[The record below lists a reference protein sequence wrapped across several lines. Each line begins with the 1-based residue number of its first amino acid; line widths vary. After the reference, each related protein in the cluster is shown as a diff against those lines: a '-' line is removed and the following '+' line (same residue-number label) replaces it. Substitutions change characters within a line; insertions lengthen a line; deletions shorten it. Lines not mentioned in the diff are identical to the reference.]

1 MNGMGDVRR
10 VALITGG
17 TGALGTAVT
26 RAFLAQG
33 SAVVATYRAEPEA
46 ERVRTALGGAGRL
59 DLQRVDVTSTAEVAT
74 LVEQTLARHSQI
86 DYLINLV
93 GAWAGGLPVWETG
106 DAEWERM
113 LAVNLRSTFVC
124 CRAVL
129 PHLLER
135 GFGRIVNVASR
146 TALQPSPGAAA
157 YAVSKM
163 GVITLTE
170 TLALELRQRDAD
182 VTANC
187 VVPSVIDTE
196 ANRRAMPGARFEH
209 WVRPEQLAAIILWL
223 TSADAAPINGA
234 AIPVYGRA

>member
-1 MNGMGDVRR
+1 MNRMDDTPR
-10 VALITGG
+10 VTLITGG

-26 RAFLAQG
+26 RAFLEQG

-46 ERVRTALGGAGRL
+46 ERLRAALGSTGRL
-59 DLQRVDVTSTAEVAT
+59 VLHQADVTSTAEVAS
-74 LVEQTLARHSQI
+74 LVERTLARHGRI

-93 GAWAGGLPVWETG
+93 GGWAGGTPVWETG
-106 DAEWERM
+106 DAEWEHM

-129 PHLLER
+129 PHMLER

-196 ANRRAMPGARFEH
+196 ANRRAMPRAPFER
-209 WVRPEQLAAIILWL
+209 WVRPEQLAAIIVWL